1 MPRTKLPKTEKE
13 WLVLLASDKKG
24 IVRTAKDWDALV
36 KSKKNPLAR
45 LPKRA
50 VETFTKSLMFKKDG
64 LAHAD
69 YSPIVDK
76 LTYPE
81 FKKVWEAFGLSMS
94 LFADYEGYKCASR
107 GDCQTWNDHICTS
120 NCKTVLP
127 GDPSGRPGLPE
138 PSHTTPDN

>member
-1 MPRTKLPKTEKE
+1 MLPKTEKE
-13 WLVLLASDKKG
+13 WLALLASDKKG

-50 VETFTKSLMFKKDG
+50 VETFTKSLMFKKGG

-69 YSPIVDK
+69 YSSIADK

-94 LFADYEGYKCASR
+94 VFADYDGYKCVSR
-107 GDCQTWNDHICTS
+107 GDCESWNQHICTS
-120 NCKTVLP
+120 NCKTLLP
-127 GDPSGRPGLPE
+127 GDPSGRPRLPE
-138 PSHTTPDN
+138 PSHTTPED